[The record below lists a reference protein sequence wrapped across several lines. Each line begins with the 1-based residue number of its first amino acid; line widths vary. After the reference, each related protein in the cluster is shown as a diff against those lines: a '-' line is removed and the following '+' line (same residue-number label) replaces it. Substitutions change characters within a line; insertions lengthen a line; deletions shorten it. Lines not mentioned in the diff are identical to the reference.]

1 MPVVELT
8 VVGSV
13 NLDLVARAE
22 RLPRPGETV
31 SDAAFA
37 RHPGGK
43 GANQAVAAAR
53 HGAAVTFVGSVGED
67 AFADEALAGLREA
80 GVTTVLQ
87 RGATTGVALIVVD
100 DEGENTIVVAPGA
113 NGELRGPGGY
123 RSGALPARNP
133 GRGGRLCSRASRAV
147 LPQCRSRSPHPG
159 RARPRRR
166 TRGRQRLRAGGAA
179 GDAGADR
186 ADARGRGGGA
196 ARGRQGGGTRPG
208 AAGARGR
215 RHRGRRCVHGVPRR
229 LAARRARP

>member
-53 HGAAVTFVGSVGED
+53 HGAAVTFVGGVGGD
-67 AFADEALAGLREA
+67 AVADEALAGLREA
-80 GVTTVLQ
+80 GVTTGLQ

-113 NGELRGPGGY
+113 TA
-123 RSGALPARNP
+123 S
-133 GRGGRLCSRASRAV
+133 CASRG
-147 LPQCRSRSPHPG
+147 LPERCSASSKSRSRRSPLQPREPSG
-159 RARPRRR
+159 SSSMPLPLAPSRPSSSAPPNSWSSTATSWRRCRRR
-166 TRGRQRLRAGGAA
+166 
-179 GDAGADR
+179 
-186 ADARGRGGGA
+186 
-196 ARGRQGGGTRPG
+196 
-208 AAGARGR
+208 R
-215 RHRGRRCVHGVPRR
+215 R
-229 LAARRARP
+229 